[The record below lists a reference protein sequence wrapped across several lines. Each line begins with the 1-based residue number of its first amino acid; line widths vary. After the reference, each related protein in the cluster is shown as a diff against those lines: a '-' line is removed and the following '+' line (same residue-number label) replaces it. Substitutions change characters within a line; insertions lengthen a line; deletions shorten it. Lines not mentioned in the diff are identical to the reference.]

1 MMVGLMEYKF
11 MGEVTGSEEEK
22 RLARPFETLLED
34 LRDQT
39 QQNYDS
45 LAPLFNS
52 EPPRLHQA

>member
-1 MMVGLMEYKF
+1 MEYKF